1 MTTILHKRGKNK
13 PEAEMFESVGEI
25 LIDTVEGV
33 GYTLTDDGEV
43 SAVGGDSIWNEV
55 PQPNSKDY
63 RWVTLKD
70 QSTGDDEYGFR
81 IQYCTR
87 VEDPDNP
94 DPDFP
99 NGPWDNAE
107 LRIREINAKKSDI
120 ATVNAIN
127 LDAVDAKVVEQQVLG
142 GIQILGANQERP
154 DELPDKTADGKSIQ
168 YALTVFHETLGRSV
182 VIDKEGIIRANQFT
196 DMQGNPI
203 GGGGAE
209 AIEATFYES
218 VQLVPTSTD
227 TGGSTQEYKD
237 VWVVDDN
244 NGEDASSRTNIYA
257 AGAFTARAVDAGTVR
272 SYACNLDAS
281 GTGLKTP
288 SIVSGRITTVE
299 HTVFG
304 GINIPAADEER
315 PDGLP
320 YSPDEKS
327 IQYAFTVTHETLGRT
342 VEIDKEGI
350 IRARDFTDLDGNS
363 IVNKQQVV
371 TQSEYDSLTPDPD
384 TVYFI
389 I

>member
-1 MTTILHKRGKNK
+1 MTTIIHKRGKGI
-13 PEAEMFESVGEI
+13 PEADKFESVGEI

-182 VIDKEGIIRANQFT
+182 VIDKEGIIRA
-196 DMQGNPI
+196 
-203 GGGGAE
+203 
-209 AIEATFYES
+209 S
-218 VQLVPTSTD
+218 
-227 TGGSTQEYKD
+227 
-237 VWVVDDN
+237 
-244 NGEDASSRTNIYA
+244 
-257 AGAFTARAVDAGTVR
+257 
-272 SYACNLDAS
+272 
-281 GTGLKTP
+281 
-288 SIVSGRITTVE
+288 
-299 HTVFG
+299 
-304 GINIPAADEER
+304 
-315 PDGLP
+315 
-320 YSPDEKS
+320 
-327 IQYAFTVTHETLGRT
+327 
-342 VEIDKEGI
+342 
-350 IRARDFTDLDGNS
+350 DFTDLDGNSIIGAGGGGDPEWALVGSDQEYEKVIAFGAPSDTTIVDQECIAIGFECEAMYRSVAIGHGSEAGDEGIALGRNAEAGPEEFAISPNIDSVNFSNARVQAQDYLDADGNS
-363 IVNKQQVV
+363 IVNKQQVL